1 MNSLQH
7 ETLVKKSVT
16 VNLDKLRKVKKIL
29 QAGND
34 SETIRMLIDK
44 ELALRLALR
53 ANQKLRDEGGIN
65 PILWR

>member
-1 MNSLQH
+1 MLDLQH
-7 ETLVKKSVT
+7 GTLIKKSVT
-16 VNLDKLRKVKKIL
+16 INLDKLRKVKKLL

-34 SETIRMLIDK
+34 SETIRMLVDK
-44 ELALRLALR
+44 ELALRAALH